1 MPHQNRILLVGA
13 SRGLGLGLAQVFA
26 GQGWD
31 VVATVRDAARP
42 GDLAAIGGVRVEAV
56 DITVPAQVQALHGRL
71 AQARFEVVFIVA
83 GIADGAHEPVHDVP
97 PATAAHVFLTN
108 AHAPL
113 VFAELFRDLLAPGGT
128 MAFMTSRLGSVG
140 ANTTGGWE
148 VYRASKAALNTLARC
163 YALRHAEDGTG
174 VLLMHPGWVRTD
186 MGGPN
191 ATLDVE
197 TSTEGMVRVVTER
210 LGRTDCVYV
219 DYRGETV
226 PW

>member
-1 MPHQNRILLVGA
+1 MPQQNRILLVGA

-26 GQGWD
+26 AQGWD
-31 VVATVRDAARP
+31 VVATVRDAGRP
-42 GDLAAIGGVRVEAV
+42 GALGEVKGVRVEAV

-83 GIADGAHEPVHDVP
+83 GISNGAHQPVHDVP
-97 PATAAHVFLTN
+97 PDTAASVFLTN

-113 VFAELFRDLLAPGGT
+113 VFAELFQDLLAPGGT

-140 ANTTGGWE
+140 GNTDGGWE

-163 YALRHAEDGTG
+163 YALRHAATG
-174 VLLMHPGWVRTD
+174 VLLMHPGWVRTE
-186 MGGPN
+186 MGGPS
-191 ATLDVE
+191 APLDVQ

-210 LGRTDCVYV
+210 LGRTECVYV
-219 DYRGETV
+219 DYRGETL

>member
-1 MPHQNRILLVGA
+1 MAHQNRILLVGA

-26 GQGWD
+26 AQGWD
-31 VVATVRDAARP
+31 VVATVRDAGRP
-42 GDLAAIGGVRVEAV
+42 GALAGIKGVRVEAV

-71 AQARFEVVFIVA
+71 AQARFEVVFVVA
-83 GIADGAHEPVHDVP
+83 GIADGAHEPVHDVSP
-97 PATAAHVFLTN
+97 ETAARVFLTN

-113 VFAELFRDLLAPGGT
+113 VFAEAFHDLLAPGGT
-128 MAFMTSRLGSVG
+128 MALMTSRLGSVG
-140 ANTTGGWE
+140 GNTDGGWE

-163 YALRHAEDGTG
+163 YALRHAGTG

-186 MGGPN
+186 MGGAAAP
-191 ATLDVE
+191 LDVE
-197 TSTEGMVRVVTER
+197 TSTAGMVRVVTER
-210 LGRTDCVYV
+210 LGKTECVYL